1 MISAPKCFAGLAAAA
16 LAASALAAC
25 SSSSSTSSSST
36 SSSSKPVSGGTLHIV
51 SASGPDHIDTVP
63 AYYTVDYQLERA
75 YTRQLVQYPTEPAS
89 STASAGW
96 IASTTPAADVA
107 TVVPTVA
114 NGGVT
119 NGGKTYT
126 FHIKPGVDWN
136 STPVRQVTSQD
147 FLREF
152 KAFCNPVSPVGNPS
166 YFDAAIVGMTS
177 YCNAETA
184 YFANAKAHPPTAA
197 NIANFQN
204 TNNISGITTPN
215 SSTIQFTLT
224 SAISDFLYM
233 MAMPFDSAR
242 PVEYDS
248 YVPNSLQ
255 LEQHTLSDGP
265 YQISSYI
272 PGKSITLVRNPAWKQ
287 STDALRHDY
296 ENEVVD
302 TLGVTS
308 AETQLSDL
316 QAGTQDVIDS
326 DTPINPSSIP
336 SLVASK
342 ASNFVIW
349 PDSNL
354 FPYVVFNLRSPD
366 ASGAAGKLLVRQA
379 IEYGLNKSAAVK
391 AIGGPDVAQITNTA
405 IPPGNVGYVNYN
417 LYPSTA
423 GEGNIGMCKTDLT
436 KAGYPHGVTL
446 TYMYENDSSDT
457 RIFTAIQASLAPCG
471 ITLTGKPEPGSSI
484 FVDLGNAP
492 ENNKAGQWDLG
503 QAIWF
508 PDWFGNN
515 GRTVIQ
521 ALFEGPNCVI
531 NTVNYGCY
539 DSATVNSL
547 ITKAENAPSVSA
559 AGTYWHQADQQVMS
573 DAVIVPIMS
582 QQVAVYSSARI
593 RGIASNGQTYPTA
606 IFAPNIGAPDI
617 TALCIAGWCAF
628 GARPVWAGPAWRSR

>member
-1 MISAPKCFAGLAAAA
+1 MTSAPKRFVVLASAVLAAAG
-16 LAASALAAC
+16 LAAC
-25 SSSSSTSSSST
+25 SSSSSSTPSVSSSMT
-36 SSSSKPVSGGTLHIV
+36 PLYGGVLHIV

-75 YTRQLVQYPTEPAS
+75 YARQLVQYPTVPATSTS
-89 STASAGW
+89 SPGW
-96 IASTTPAADVA
+96 TTDTTPVADVA

-126 FHIKPGVDWN
+126 FHIRPGVDWD

-152 KAFCNPVSPVGNPS
+152 KAFCNPVSPVGNPT
-166 YFDAAIVGMTS
+166 YFDSAIVGMTA

-204 TNNISGITTPN
+204 TNSISGITTPD
-215 SSTIQFTLT
+215 SMTIQFTLT

-242 PVEYDS
+242 PVEYDA

-255 LEQHTLSDGP
+255 LDQHTLSDGP
-265 YQISSYI
+265 YQISSYV

-287 STDALRHDY
+287 STDPLRHDY
-296 ENEVVD
+296 VNEVVD
-302 TLGVTS
+302 TLGITS
-308 AETQLSDL
+308 AQTQLSDME
-316 QAGTQDVIDS
+316 AGTQDVIDS
-326 DTPINPSSIP
+326 DTPINPASIP
-336 SLVASK
+336 GLVASK
-342 ASNFVIW
+342 VPNFVIW
-349 PDSNL
+349 PDSDL

-366 ASGAAGKLLVRQA
+366 AGGAAGKLLVRQA
-379 IEYGLNKSAAVK
+379 VEYGLDKVAAVK
-391 AIGGPDVAQITNTA
+391 AIGGPDVAQVTSTVV
-405 IPPGNVGYVNYN
+405 PPGNVGYVNYN
-417 LYPSTA
+417 LYPDNS
-423 GEGNIGMCKTDLT
+423 GQGNIAMCKADLA
-436 KAGYPHGVTL
+436 KAGYPHGVSL
-446 TYMYENDSSDT
+446 IYMYMNDSSDT

-471 ITLTGKPEPGSSI
+471 ITLVSKPEPGSSI

-492 ENNKAGQWDLG
+492 ENNKSGQWDLG

-521 ALFEGPNCVI
+521 ALFAGPNCVL

-539 DSATVNSL
+539 NNATVNSL
-547 ITKAENAPSVSA
+547 ITKAENAPSLTA
-559 AGTYWHQADQQVMS
+559 AGNYWHQADMQIMS

-582 QQVAVYSSARI
+582 QDFAVYSSARV
-593 RGIASNGQTYPTA
+593 RGISSYGQVYPTA

-617 TALCIAGWCAF
+617 TALWIAG
-628 GARPVWAGPAWRSR
+628 G

>member
-1 MISAPKCFAGLAAAA
+1 MAAQLVLVFLTKRTMPMISTPKRVAA
-16 LAASALAAC
+16 LAAVALAATALAAC
-25 SSSSSTSSSST
+25 SSSSSSTTST
-36 SSSSKPVSGGTLHIV
+36 STASKPVYGGTLHIV

-63 AYYTVDYQLERA
+63 AYYSVDYQLEHA
-75 YTRQLVQYPTEPAS
+75 YTRQLVQYPTEPYTSTS
-89 STASAGW
+89 SPGWTAT
-96 IASTTPAADVA
+96 TTPVADVA

-126 FHIKPGVDWN
+126 FHIKPGVDWD

-166 YFDAAIVGMTS
+166 YFDAAIVGMTA

-184 YFANAKAHPPTAA
+184 YFASKSHPATAA

-204 TNNISGITTPN
+204 TNSIAGITTPN
-215 SSTIQFTLT
+215 SMTIQFTLT

-248 YVPNSLQ
+248 YLPNSLQ
-255 LEQHTLSDGP
+255 LDQHTLSDGP
-265 YQISSYI
+265 YQISSYV

-287 STDALRHDY
+287 STDPLRHDY
-296 ENEVVD
+296 VATIVD

-308 AETQLSDL
+308 AQTQLSDM
-316 QAGTQDVIDS
+316 QAGTEDVIDS
-326 DTPINPSSIP
+326 DTPINPASIP

-342 ASNFVIW
+342 VPNFVIW
-349 PDSNL
+349 PDPNM
-354 FPYVVFNLRSPD
+354 FPYIVFNLRSPD
-366 ASGAAGKLLVRQA
+366 AGAAAGKLLVRQA
-379 IEYGLNKSAAVK
+379 VEYGLDKAAAVK
-391 AIGGPDVAQITNTA
+391 AIGGPDVATITNTV
-405 IPPGNVGYVNYN
+405 IPPGNTGYVNYN
-417 LYPSTA
+417 LYPDN
-423 GEGNIGMCKTDLT
+423 GGQGNIAMCKADLT
-436 KAGYPHGVTL
+436 KAGYPHGVSL
-446 TYMYENDSSDT
+446 IYTYMNDSSDT

-471 ITLTGKPEPGSSI
+471 VTLVGKPEPGSSY

-492 ENNKAGQWDLG
+492 ENNKPNQWDLG

-521 ALFEGPNCVI
+521 ALFQGPNCVI
-531 NTVNYGCY
+531 NTVNDGCY
-539 DSATVNSL
+539 DNATVNSL
-547 ITKAENAPSVSA
+547 IVKAENAPSLTA
-559 AGTYWHQADQQVMS
+559 AGSYWHQADEQIMS
-573 DAVIVPIMS
+573 DAAIVPIMS
-582 QQVAVYSSARI
+582 QNIAVYSSSRI

-606 IFAPNIGAPDI
+606 IFAPNISAPDI
-617 TALCIAGWCAF
+617 TALYIVG
-628 GARPVWAGPAWRSR
+628 G